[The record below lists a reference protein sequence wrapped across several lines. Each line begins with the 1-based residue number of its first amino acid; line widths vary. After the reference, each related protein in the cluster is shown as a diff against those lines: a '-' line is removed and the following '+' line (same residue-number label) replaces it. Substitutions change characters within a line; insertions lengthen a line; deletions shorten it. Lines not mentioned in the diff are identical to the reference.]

1 MSLVVICCVTGDIGL
16 RLAICE
22 KEGQGL
28 QVSKWEVK
36 EVRGELFTDIRWSW
50 DWGESRVEDPEAEGA
65 VKVVC
70 LVMLRFHIDRFSD
83 KGRVDKVSE
92 GNECWKWVFVHVRM
106 FIIPL
111 YSLFLSFFP
120 HTVSSKS
127 SNILFVFEIDA

>member
-1 MSLVVICCVTGDIGL
+1 M
-16 RLAICE
+16 
-22 KEGQGL
+22 
-28 QVSKWEVK
+28 WEVK
-36 EVRGELFTDIRWSW
+36 EVRGQPFTDIRWSW
-50 DWGESRVEDPEAEGA
+50 VWGESRVEDTEAEGA

-111 YSLFLSFFP
+111 FFLFLSFCP
-120 HTVSSKS
+120 HTGSSKS
-127 SNILFVFEIDA
+127 SNILFVFEVDA

>member
-1 MSLVVICCVTGDIGL
+1 M
-16 RLAICE
+16 
-22 KEGQGL
+22 
-28 QVSKWEVK
+28 WEVK

-50 DWGESRVEDPEAEGA
+50 VWGESRVEDTEAEGA

-70 LVMLRFHIDRFSD
+70 LVMLRFHIDRYSD

-111 YSLFLSFFP
+111 FFLFLSFFP
-120 HTVSSKS
+120 HTGSSKS